1 MHLGPVIAVA
11 NQKGGVGKTTLAVN
25 VAACISYRWRDSGKR
40 ILVVD
45 SDHQAN
51 ASYILSR
58 NSGEYEET
66 LAAIYQDEIARDYR
80 ELIQNTPVPGVD
92 LVPASPMMAS
102 EEMRLVNREKK
113 GYRLKYFLEF
123 NASSYDLVIIDC
135 PPAINLFVLNAFYV
149 ADQILVPLPPE
160 DLAIQGFQ
168 QLMVQVQAVREVNPG
183 LSFLGV
189 VVNMLTER
197 VKIHRQIKEFL
208 ENEFGEKLLGIIH
221 RSVRI
226 QEAEAMN
233 MTLLDYSRSSRSF
246 KEFLGVADNIIE
258 DLGLK

>member
-1 MHLGPVIAVA
+1 MGPVIAVA

>member
-1 MHLGPVIAVA
+1 MDLGPVVAVA

-25 VAACISYRWRDSGKR
+25 IAACISWRLRECGKKV
-40 ILVVD
+40 LLVD

-51 ASYILSR
+51 ASYILSDDPW
-58 NSGEYEET
+58 SYEET
-66 LAAIYQDEIARDYR
+66 LAAIYQDEVARDYR
-80 ELIQNTPVPGVD
+80 SLIRPTDVPGLD

-102 EEMRLVNREKK
+102 EEMKLAGRKSK

-123 NASSYDLVIIDC
+123 NADDYDLVIIDC

-149 ADQILVPLPPE
+149 ADELLVPLPPE

-197 VKIHRQIKEFL
+197 VRIHKEIREFL
-208 ENEFGEKLLGIIH
+208 EEEFGDRLLGTIH
-221 RSVRI
+221 RSVKV

-233 MTLLDYSRSSRSF
+233 LTLLDYARSSRSF
-246 KEFLGVADNIIE
+246 REFLAVADNIIE

>member
-1 MHLGPVIAVA
+1 MGPVIAVA

-25 VAACISYRWRDSGKR
+25 IAACISYRWKDTGRR
-40 ILVVD
+40 ILLVD
-45 SDHQAN
+45 TDHQAN

-58 NSGEYEET
+58 DSGKYEET
-66 LAAIYQDEIARDYR
+66 LAAIYQDEIARDYGD
-80 ELIQNTPVPGVD
+80 LIQATNVSGVD
-92 LVPASPMMAS
+92 IVPASPMMAS
-102 EEMRLVNREKK
+102 EEMKLASREKK

-123 NASSYDLVIIDC
+123 NASNYDLVIIDC

-168 QLMVQVQAVREVNPG
+168 QLMAQVQAVREVNPG

-189 VVNMLTER
+189 VVNMLTDR
-197 VKIHRQIKEFL
+197 VRIHREIRCFL
-208 ENEFGEKLLGIIH
+208 EEEFGDKLLGIIH

-233 MTLLDYSRSSRSF
+233 LTLLDYSRTSRSF